1 MKEDPDFFFFFFCI
15 FLFCGN
21 TTGNR
26 EDDFW
31 VVERLDVCRYQ
42 QTHKKKIWQAHLK
55 LFSLNDYIEN
65 IEHWKQRHH
74 HREHEML

>member
-1 MKEDPDFFFFFFCI
+1 MKEDPDFFFFFLHI
-15 FLFCGN
+15 PFLWKHYGKQR
-21 TTGNR
+21 G
-26 EDDFW
+26 
-31 VVERLDVCRYQ
+31 RLLSGGAAWCVPISADTQ
-42 QTHKKKIWQAHLK
+42 KKIWQAHLK